1 MKANSWLDEMVDA
14 SECLRDI
21 ANSINRYGE
30 FGTRM
35 SKKEFQMSLEGFEH
49 LAHDTGAVITYNPEW
64 SENHRGTGEAYF
76 IYRGYRFF
84 ALWDKKGAKL

>member
-49 LAHDTGAVITYNPEW
+49 LAHDTVP
-64 SENHRGTGEAYF
+64 S
-76 IYRGYRFF
+76 
-84 ALWDKKGAKL
+84 